1 MFAEFLPRLIFAVP
15 PHIVPFEFTENPVNS
30 GETASVQCTAAK
42 GDTPIQIRWFLNG
55 DDVSNILGITTGKIG
70 KRVSSLTVDNVDAS
84 NAGSYSCMASN
95 LAGSANYTAVLSVN
109 GRGVNVF
116 SYFFCLF

>member
-30 GETASVQCTAAK
+30 GETASVQCTAVK

-70 KRVSSLTVDNVDAS
+70 KRVSSLTVDNVDAT